1 MGDPESGW
9 VIPAAIMVL
18 VGVMV
23 MAGMHSMAVDLA
35 ASRQEITDLRVQ
47 VVRQEDE
54 IRELNR
60 EVGSVEDDLDLVFAN
75 D

>member
-1 MGDPESGW
+1 VGDPESGW
-9 VIPAAIMVL
+9 VIPAAITVL

-23 MAGMHSMAVDLA
+23 VAGMHAMAVDLA
-35 ASRQEITDLRVQ
+35 ASRQEVTDLRVQ
-47 VVRQEDE
+47 VTRQEDE
-54 IRELNR
+54 IRQLNR